1 MFFRL
6 SFLILLAFVALP
18 AQAKP
23 AILVFGDSLSAGFGL
38 PQRNGWVTLLER
50 KLAEDGYEYRVV
62 NASISGETTVGGK
75 NRIEN
80 TLRKHKP
87 EIVIVQ
93 LGANDGLRG
102 ARVADIRRNIS
113 TIVGISKRSGAKV
126 LVVGMQIPPNYGP
139 DYTSGFYAS
148 FSEVARQHEVALVPF
163 MLDGFAGNRA
173 LFQHDGIH
181 PNLEAQPLV
190 LNNIYRHLEPLLIR
204 LSMH

>member
-6 SFLILLAFVALP
+6 FFLIFLAFAALP

-23 AILVFGDSLSAGFGL
+23 AILVFGDSLSSGFGL

-50 KLAEDGYEYRVV
+50 KLAADGYDYRVV

-102 ARVADIRRNIS
+102 ARVADIRRNLS

-139 DYTSGFYAS
+139 DYTSGFYSS
-148 FSEVARQHEVALVPF
+148 FPEVARQHEVALVPF

-190 LNNIYRHLEPLLIR
+190 LENIYRHLEPLLAR
-204 LSMH
+204 PSMH

>member
-6 SFLILLAFVALP
+6 SFLILLAFAALP

-38 PQRNGWVTLLER
+38 PQRNRWVTLLER
-50 KLAEDGYEYRVV
+50 KLVEDGYDYRVV

-102 ARVADIRRNIS
+102 ARVADIRRNLS

-126 LVVGMQIPPNYGP
+126 LVVGMEIPPNYGP

-148 FSEVARQHEVALVPF
+148 FPEVARQHEVALVPF

-173 LFQHDGIH
+173 LFQDDGIH

-190 LNNIYRHLEPLLIR
+190 LDNIYRHLEPLLIR
-204 LSMH
+204 PSMH